1 MPVVEYL
8 LIVQKVDSFCDS
20 VEAFSRLLRVDS
32 SITISGGKILH
43 NENFECDYAITSGDI
58 EGKDQRFFHLKFSH
72 DLTDESSLDR
82 FTDLLRVVRSIMAR
96 MGDQP
101 ETLWDDISFHYAR
114 QGYELIHRIENLMR
128 KLIANFMLV
137 TIGKEWVSETSP
149 NEIKD
154 ALAKSKRK
162 DYLNVLHTIDFI
174 HLADFLLKPYSKR
187 SAGEILTELK
197 KASTAKEIDAVK
209 ALLPDSNWT
218 RYFSHLVDCEDGY
231 LKKRWEDLYELR
243 CAVAHNA
250 IIKKADLERISTL
263 VQELQVKLEDAI
275 NKLPQ
280 VKVPA
285 DEVQQVAEN
294 AASTVSAVMGDFVA
308 AWRDLEG
315 ELLKTAA
322 RFAWNGR
329 RPMVRDAM
337 NHLRTCGVL
346 EPHQMHR
353 IINIQQIRNH
363 VVHPTDVAVSEG
375 EMRVAIDDAQLFE
388 RLLREAH
395 PPDDGPLSCRPEPPP
410 Q

>member
-1 MPVVEYL
+1 MPVVEYI
-8 LIVQKVDSFCDS
+8 LIVQKADSFCDS
-20 VEAFSRLLRVDS
+20 VDAFNRLLRVDS
-32 SITISGGKILH
+32 SITINGGKIRQ
-43 NENFECDYAITSGDI
+43 NDNFECDYAITSGEI

-72 DLTDESSLDR
+72 DLTDRNSLDR

-101 ETLWDDISFHYAR
+101 ETLWDDISFHYSR

-137 TIGKEWVSETSP
+137 TIGKQWVRETSP

-187 SAGEILTELK
+187 PVAEILAELR
-197 KASTAKEIDAVK
+197 KATTPEQIEAVK
-209 ALLPDSNWT
+209 EQVPESNWA
-218 RYFSHLVDCEDGY
+218 RYFSKLVDCEDAY
-231 LKKRWEDLYELR
+231 LQKRWEELYELR

-250 IIKKADLERISTL
+250 IIKKADLDRISSL
-263 VQELQVKLEDAI
+263 VSELQMKLEDAI
-275 NKLPQ
+275 DKLPQ
-280 VKVPA
+280 VKVPVE
-285 DEVQQVAEN
+285 EVQQVAEN
-294 AASTVSAVMGDFVA
+294 AASTLSAVMGEFVA

-315 ELLKTAA
+315 ELMNAAA
-322 RFAWNGR
+322 RFGWNGR

-337 NHLRTCGVL
+337 NYLRTYGVL
-346 EPHQMHR
+346 EPPQMHR

-363 VVHPTDVAVSEG
+363 VVHPTDVAVSET
-375 EMRVAIDDAQLFE
+375 EMRAAIDDAQLFQRHLSAAE
-388 RLLREAH
+388 
-395 PPDDGPLSCRPEPPP
+395 PPDGGPLSCRPEPPAT
-410 Q
+410 